1 MRSPNSE
8 YVDATNR
15 TGWVVEGHSHNET
28 PAPMAPSKLQLC
40 TLDLPYKLFAALL
53 CTGQAL
59 CLAKAVYYVWKNYT
73 VILLVPGAP

>member
-1 MRSPNSE
+1 MRSPNFE

-40 TLDLPYKLFAALL
+40 TLGLPYKLLAALL

-59 CLAKAVYYVWKNYT
+59 CLAKAVYYVWENHT
-73 VILLVPGAP
+73 VILLVPGAR